1 MTDYN
6 TQALDRYQS
15 DVDKDAERIAAREQ
29 AMPFVIK
36 ELLEEM
42 NEAFDSVHQADTEV
56 TDYRVTS
63 DGKKIETAQ
72 PLFNII
78 FDRLN
83 DPTCEGFLMALL
95 QTEAGAAL
103 RQAIIYS
110 HIHAV
115 IDGVLDARGY

>member
-6 TQALDRYQS
+6 TQAIDSYQA

-42 NEAFDSVHQADTEV
+42 REAFESGDGSATI
-56 TDYRVTS
+56 TDVRTFPPTKV
-63 DGKKIETAQ
+63 ETGEA
-72 PLFNII
+72 LMIVI
-78 FDRLN
+78 LDRLS
-83 DPTCEGFLMALL
+83 DPKCEALL
-95 QTEAGAAL
+95 MSLLNTEAGAAL

>member
-6 TQALDRYQS
+6 TQAIDSYQA
-15 DVDKDAERIAAREQ
+15 DVDKDAQRIVAREK
-29 AMPFVIK
+29 AMPFVIN

-42 NEAFDSVHQADTEV
+42 NEAFDSVHQGDTEV

-63 DGKKIETAQ
+63 DGKKIESAE
-72 PLFNII
+72 PLFNVILEQ
-78 FDRLN
+78 LN
-83 DPTCEGFLMALL
+83 DQKCEALL
-95 QTEAGAAL
+95 MSLLNTEAGAAL

-110 HIHAV
+110 RIHAV